1 MMCYNSGK
9 YFSER
14 DVFMDK
20 FNSPEYVRSRKAYVV
35 QCTVEYFVSILVA
48 DVFLAKLLSS
58 LGISDSLVGII
69 ASFITLAFVIQLF
82 TLQLVK
88 VKVSAKKLVMTLDT
102 ASIFFFMF
110 MYLIPF
116 VPAGKTVK
124 TVLMVVSILFA
135 YICKYLNLNICFRW
149 ANGYVAPDKRA
160 SFSAGKEMV
169 SLLSGM
175 VFTAIVGYIVDKFEM
190 NNNLSG
196 GFLFISLVILVLNIC
211 NFISFAL
218 IKKDSVEE
226 KNLETSEPV
235 REVLHKTLGNKNFR
249 RVIMLTVLF
258 DIARYFSGGFMGI
271 YKSKDLMMSV
281 FLVQVINITANL
293 MRFLISKPMGRYSDK
308 KSFAKGFELALWI
321 EAIAFFICIFTTKS
335 TWYLIII
342 YTILR
347 ACATAGTNANSYNIV
362 YSYVDSKYIVQ
373 AMAIK
378 NCIGGLF
385 GFGASVLGGMILDY
399 VQKNGNSLFGL
410 NVYGQQVLT
419 AISFVVI
426 VISIIYIRKTIVK
439 QKVMIQ

>member
-1 MMCYNSGK
+1 MMCYNSDK
-9 YFSER
+9 CFSER

-20 FNSPEYVRSRKAYVV
+20 FNSPEYARSRKAYVV
-35 QCTVEYFVSILVA
+35 QCTAEYFVSILVA

-69 ASFITLAFVIQLF
+69 SSFITLAFVIQLF
-82 TLQLVK
+82 TLQLIK

-102 ASIFFFMF
+102 VSIFFFMF

-175 VFTAIVGYIVDKFEM
+175 VFTAVVGYIVDKFEM

-211 NFISFAL
+211 NFISFTL

-235 REVLHKTLGNKNFR
+235 RVVLHKTLGNKNFR
-249 RVIMLTVLF
+249 RVIMLTILF
-258 DIARYFSGGFMGI
+258 DVARYFSAGFMGI
-271 YKSKDLMMSV
+271 YKSKELMMSV
-281 FLVQVINITANL
+281 FLVQVINISANL
-293 MRFLISKPMGRYSDK
+293 MRFLVSKPMGRYSDK

-321 EAIAFFICIFTTKS
+321 EAVAFFICIFTTKS

-342 YTILR
+342 YSVLR

-385 GFGASVLGGMILDY
+385 GFGASLLGGMILDY